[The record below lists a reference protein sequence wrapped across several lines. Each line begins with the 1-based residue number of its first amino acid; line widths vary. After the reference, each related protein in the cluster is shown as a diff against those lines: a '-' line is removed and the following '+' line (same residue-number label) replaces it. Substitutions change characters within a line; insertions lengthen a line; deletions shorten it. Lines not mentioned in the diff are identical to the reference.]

1 MNPASAPPPIR
12 PCSPS
17 PVPLRRL
24 FSPLPPRPLL
34 LPSPFASSRIPFVSH
49 PSGGPCKRGPTS
61 CLPLLPTTNPARVT
75 LPTAV
80 TSVACRRG
88 RKRRAGSHGMYRIYV
103 RHSSMLYAI
112 CSMPARNLCIA
123 LESASKRSSFYE
135 RQIKDLEVST
145 PSFLPLRRHLSS
157 LGIARLLHRAVSICL
172 IHADVAALWR
182 LPDVLKSAII
192 TCTPPA
198 ASCGSHRA

>member
-17 PVPLRRL
+17 PIPLRRL

-88 RKRRAGSHGMYRIYV
+88 RKRRAGNLGMYRMPV
-103 RHSSMLYAI
+103 RNSSMLYAT
-112 CSMPARNLCIA
+112 CSMLYARQKPLHRTRIRVEAFLVLRTANQGP
-123 LESASKRSSFYE
+123 RG
-135 RQIKDLEVST
+135 QH
-145 PSFLPLRRHLSS
+145 SFLLRRHLSS
-157 LGIARLLHRAVSICL
+157 PGIACLPPPPSCLHLSDTCRRRCTLA
-172 IHADVAALWR
+172 
-182 LPDVLKSAII
+182 SA
-192 TCTPPA
+192 
-198 ASCGSHRA
+198 